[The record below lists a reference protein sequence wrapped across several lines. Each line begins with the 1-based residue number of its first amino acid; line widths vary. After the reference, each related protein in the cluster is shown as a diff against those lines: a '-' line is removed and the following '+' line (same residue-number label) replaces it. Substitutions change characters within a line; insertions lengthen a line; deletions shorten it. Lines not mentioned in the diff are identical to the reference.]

1 MTENKTET
9 LITLPMLALRGLV
22 AFPGVMLHFEV
33 GRKKSI
39 KALNA
44 AMEKGQKIYLVA
56 QKNVFDEEP
65 DEEGLYEIGCV
76 AKICQILRL
85 SDNNVKV
92 LVEGLY
98 RAKRVVTN
106 SVNGYFLSTVIPLED
121 TKIRNRKI
129 YIEALTR
136 KVRAKFDFYA
146 SKGIKLAPDIAAT
159 VASSEDIGFLADFI
173 TFNIPVPIDDKQFV
187 LEQQNPVN
195 RAKLVVELLDKES
208 EIIDIDRRIGEKVK
222 TQIDDNQ
229 REYYL
234 REQIKAINYELYGDT
249 DEDEI
254 DEYYAKIDAL
264 SADESVKERLKD
276 EVAKLQKMPQG
287 SHEGT
292 VVRGYLDTCIALPW
306 NVYRQTNSDIKRAE
320 KILNRDFFGMN
331 KVKERI
337 LELLSVY
344 TLAPDIKGQ
353 IICLVGPPG
362 VGKTSVSKS
371 IAECMG
377 RDFARISLGGIHDE
391 SEIRGHRKTY
401 IGAMPGK
408 IINAFKS
415 AKSSNPL
422 ILLDEIDK
430 LGSDYKGDPS
440 AALLEVLDAE
450 QNSTFTDHF
459 IDMPYDLSKAVFITT
474 ANTRSTIPE
483 PLLDRMEII
492 ELTSY
497 TREEKFHIAKEHL
510 VKRQLKNHGLD
521 GRKCKI
527 ADEAIYDIIDF
538 YTRESGV
545 RKLERELAA
554 ICRKS
559 AKLIAS
565 GDKKS
570 VAVNS
575 ETIAL
580 MLGKKRYT
588 AEEILPFDEVGII
601 NGLAWTSVG
610 GEIMQ
615 LEVSVL
621 EGSGKLELTGSL
633 GDVMRESARAA
644 VSYVRANTEKYG
656 IASDF
661 YKTKDIH
668 IHATENAVPKD
679 GPSAGVTIT
688 TALVSALTG
697 RTVKRD
703 IAMTGE
709 VTIKGR
715 VLQIG
720 GLKEKSMAAYR
731 AGVKT
736 VFIPKD
742 NEADIAELDK
752 AVTDSVKFITCE
764 NVDFIIENALN
775 SIDMVDTIADDF
787 NPAVIEYTKPVTK
800 TISQ

>member
-1 MTENKTET
+1 MSENYTET
-9 LITLPMLALRGLV
+9 IITLPMLALRGLV

-56 QKNVFDEEP
+56 QKNVFDEDP

-76 AKICQILRL
+76 VKICQILRL
-85 SDNNVKV
+85 ADNNVKV

-98 RAKRVVTN
+98 RAKHIATN
-106 SVNGYFLSTVIPLED
+106 FDNGYFISNVTPLED
-121 TKIRNRKI
+121 SPVRNKKL
-129 YIEALTR
+129 YIEALSR
-136 KVRAKFDFYA
+136 KIRTKFDFYA

-159 VASSEDIGFLADFI
+159 VASCEEIGFLADFI
-173 TFNIPVPIDDKQFV
+173 TFNIPVPVDDKQFV

-195 RAKLVVELLDKES
+195 RAKLVLELLDKES
-208 EIIDIDRRIGEKVK
+208 EIIDIDRKIGEKVK

-249 DEDEI
+249 EDDEI
-254 DEYYAKIDAL
+254 EEYYSKINTL
-264 SADESVKERLKD
+264 SANEKVKERLKK

-287 SHEGT
+287 AHEAT
-292 VVRGYLDTCIALPW
+292 VVRGFLDTCLSLPW
-306 NVYRQTNSDIKRAE
+306 DSYRETSSDIVRAE
-320 KILNRDFFGMN
+320 KILNRDFFGMS

-362 VGKTSVSKS
+362 VGKTSISKT

-377 RDFARISLGGIHDE
+377 RDFARVSLGGVHDE

-408 IINAFKS
+408 IINAIKS
-415 AKSSNPL
+415 AGSSNPL

-440 AALLEVLDAE
+440 AALLEVLDGE

-459 IDMPYDLSKAVFITT
+459 LDMPYDLSRAVFITT
-474 ANTRSTIPE
+474 ANTKATIPE

-497 TREEKFHIAKEHL
+497 TREEKYSIAKQHL
-510 VKRQLKNHGLD
+510 VKKQIKNHGLD
-521 GRKCKI
+521 GRKCRI
-527 ADEAIYDIIDF
+527 SDEAIYDIIDF
-538 YTRESGV
+538 YTREAGV
-545 RKLERELAA
+545 RKLERNIAS
-554 ICRKS
+554 ICRKT

-565 GDKKS
+565 GNRKS
-570 VAVNS
+570 VVVNS
-575 ETIAL
+575 ETVGE

-588 AEEILPFDEVGII
+588 TEEILLSDEIGVI

-610 GEIMQ
+610 GEIMR

-633 GDVMRESARAA
+633 GDVMKESAKAA

-656 IASDF
+656 ISNDF

-688 TALVSALTG
+688 TALVSALTE
-697 RTVKRD
+697 RPVKRD
-703 IAMTGE
+703 VAMTGE

-731 AGVKT
+731 AGVKI
-736 VFIPKD
+736 VFIPTE
-742 NEADIAELDK
+742 NQADLDELDK
-752 AVTDSVKFITCE
+752 VVTDNVKFITCDK
-764 NVDFIIENALN
+764 VDFIIENALKAGKTAE
-775 SIDMVDTIADDF
+775 IKTDF
-787 NPAVIEYTKPVTK
+787 NPAVIEYKNSTAK

>member
-1 MTENKTET
+1 MSEINKET
-9 LITLPMLALRGLV
+9 IATLPMLALRGLV

-56 QKNVFDEEP
+56 QKNVFDEDP

-98 RAKRVVTN
+98 RAKRLAVNNINGHFIADVTPI
-106 SVNGYFLSTVIPLED
+106 TDAP
-121 TKIRNRKI
+121 IRNKKL
-129 YIEALTR
+129 YIEALAR
-136 KVRAKFDFYA
+136 KIRTKFDFYA
-146 SKGIKLAPDIAAT
+146 SKGLKLAPDIAAT
-159 VASSEDIGFLADFI
+159 VASTEDIGFLADFI
-173 TFNIPVPIDDKQFV
+173 TFNIPVPVDDRQFV
-187 LEQQNPVN
+187 LEQENPVR
-195 RAKLVVELLDKES
+195 RAKLVLELLDKES
-208 EIIDIDRRIGEKVK
+208 EIIDIDRKIGEKVK
-222 TQIDDNQ
+222 SQIDDNQ

-249 DEDEI
+249 EEDEI
-254 DEYYAKIDAL
+254 EEYHSKVEALNAKV
-264 SADESVKERLKD
+264 EVKEKLKT
-276 EVAKLQKMPQG
+276 EISKLQKMPQG
-287 SHEGT
+287 SHEAT
-292 VVRGYLDTCIALPW
+292 VVRGYLDTCLALPW
-306 NVYRQTNSDIKRAE
+306 DTCKNISTDIFRAE
-320 KILNRDFFGMN
+320 KILNRDFYGMD

-362 VGKTSVSKS
+362 VGKTSISKT

-377 RDFARISLGGIHDE
+377 RDFARVSLGGVHDE

-408 IINAFKS
+408 IINAIKS
-415 AKSSNPL
+415 AGSSNPL

-440 AALLEVLDAE
+440 AALLEVLDGE
-450 QNSTFTDHF
+450 QNATFTDHF
-459 IDMPYDLSKAVFITT
+459 MDMPYDLSRAVFITT
-474 ANTRSTIPE
+474 ANTKATIPE
-483 PLLDRMEII
+483 PLKDRMEII

-497 TREEKFHIAKEHL
+497 TREEKFQIAKEHL
-510 VKRQLKNHGLD
+510 VYRQIKNHGLD
-521 GRKCKI
+521 KRKCKI
-527 ADEAIYDIIDF
+527 TDEAIYDIIDF
-538 YTRESGV
+538 YTREAGV
-545 RKLERELAA
+545 RKLERCLATV
-554 ICRKS
+554 CRKT
-559 AKLIAS
+559 AKAIAS
-565 GDKKS
+565 GEKKS
-570 VAVNS
+570 LLVNS
-575 ETIAL
+575 KVLAL
-580 MLGKKRYT
+580 MLGKRKYT
-588 AEEILPFDEVGII
+588 AEEILSTDEIGII

-633 GDVMRESARAA
+633 GDVMQESAKAA
-644 VSYVRANTEKYG
+644 VSYVRANAEKYG
-656 IASDF
+656 IAQDF
-661 YKTKDIH
+661 YKTRDIH
-668 IHATENAVPKD
+668 IHATESAVPKD
-679 GPSAGVTIT
+679 GPSAGVAIT
-688 TALVSALTG
+688 TALVSALTN
-697 RTVKRD
+697 RPVKRD
-703 IAMTGE
+703 VAMTGE

-715 VLQIG
+715 VLAIG

-736 VFIPKD
+736 VFIPKM
-742 NEADIAELDK
+742 NEPDLEELDK
-752 AVTDSVKFITCE
+752 KVVDNVTFIPCSS
-764 NVDFIIENALN
+764 VDFIIENALCKAEKEEMKDFAAPV
-775 SIDMVDTIADDF
+775 ID
-787 NPAVIEYTKPVTK
+787 YKKPTVK